1 MIVDEANMDIEL
13 ENDPFIEAG
22 IDVPANLPYKH
33 DSYQEQSY
41 KKVLGEKDTPELT
54 RKLRK
59 INQWS
64 LRGTGVSTSV
74 LCKALEEETSDCS
87 ASDIEDVRDELAYR
101 SSQRTGRRLSSPA
114 LYGAARNE
122 IKKTQKAEIR
132 IKKRPLLKSSTSYN
146 LFQSSYVH
154 GPHTPPDS
162 SPSPR
167 PYTAPVTSNRRINF
181 PNKTDTLV
189 KLLLLLI
196 YTSLYKTAQYT

>member
-1 MIVDEANMDIEL
+1 MIVDEANIDIEL

-41 KKVLGEKDTPELT
+41 KKVLGEKGTPELT

-74 LCKALEEETSDCS
+74 LCNAFEEETSDCS
-87 ASDIEDVRDELAYR
+87 ASDIEEGSDELLYR
-101 SSQRTGRRLSSPA
+101 RSQRSGRRLSSPA

-122 IKKTQKAEIR
+122 IEKTQKAEKR
-132 IKKRPLLKSSTSYN
+132 IKKRPVLRSSTSYN

-162 SPSPR
+162 TSSSIPC
-167 PYTAPVTSNRRINF
+167 TAPVTSNRRINF
-181 PNKTDTLV
+181 PHKNNTLV
-189 KLLLLLI
+189 RI
-196 YTSLYKTAQYT
+196 TTYLYVCYVKQRW

>member
-22 IDVPANLPYKH
+22 IEVPANLPYKH

-74 LCKALEEETSDCS
+74 LCKALEEETNYCS
-87 ASDIEDVRDELAYR
+87 ASDTEDARDELAYR
-101 SSQRTGRRLSSPA
+101 SSQRSGRRLSSPA
-114 LYGAARNE
+114 LYGDARNE
-122 IKKTQKAEIR
+122 IKKTKKAEIR
-132 IKKRPLLKSSTSYN
+132 IRKRPVLKSSTSYN

-162 SPSPR
+162 SPSSR
-167 PYTAPVTSNRRINF
+167 PCTAPAMSNRRINF
-181 PNKTDTLV
+181 PHKTDTLV
-189 KLLLLLI
+189 RIFTYLHVFI
-196 YTSLYKTAQYT
+196 